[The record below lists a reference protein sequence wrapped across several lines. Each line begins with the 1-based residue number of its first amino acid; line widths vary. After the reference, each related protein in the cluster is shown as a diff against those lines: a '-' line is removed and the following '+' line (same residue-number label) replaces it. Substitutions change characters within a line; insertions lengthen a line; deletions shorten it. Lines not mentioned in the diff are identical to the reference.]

1 MKITILGN
9 NSALPAHDRYPTCQ
23 VLSIDGTMVLIDCG
37 EGAQMLLKKYSI
49 SWRSIRYIFIS
60 HLHGDHYFG
69 LPGLLT
75 SMSLL
80 GRTEALV
87 LYAPKELEAILQQ
100 ILDVATTTLSY
111 PLRFVALPEGEAML
125 FEHNLF
131 SLFCFPV
138 VHRIAC
144 HGLLVTEKSKGR
156 KLLPERCR
164 YYEIPSGYYKQ
175 LKSGADY
182 ERKDGFLVK
191 NDWVTDAAKPDKR
204 YAYCADSL
212 YTDAFLTHI
221 QGVDYLY
228 HESTY
233 LEADVTR
240 AAARFHSTAQQAAAL
255 ALKANVKHLILGHYS
270 SKYKDIS
277 PFQEEARL
285 IFPNTHASVE
295 GDEFEF

>member
-9 NSALPAHDRYPTCQ
+9 NSALPAHGRYPTCQ

-37 EGAQMLLKKYSI
+37 EGAQMLLQKHGI
-49 SWRSIRYIFIS
+49 SWRSIRHIFIS

-87 LYAPKELEAILQQ
+87 LYAPKELAPILQQ

-111 PLRFVALPEGEAML
+111 PLQFVPLPEGTTML
-125 FEHNLF
+125 YDHNLF

-138 VHRIAC
+138 AHRIAC
-144 HGLLVTEKSKGR
+144 HGLVVTEKSKGR

-175 LKSGADY
+175 LKAGADY
-182 ERKDGFLVK
+182 ERKDGFIVK
-191 NDWVTDAAKPDKR
+191 NDWVTDSAKPDKR

-212 YTDAFLTHI
+212 YTESFLSHI
-221 QGVDYLY
+221 QEVDYVY

-233 LEADVTR
+233 LEADVAR
-240 AAARFHSTAQQAAAL
+240 AAARFHSTAQQAATL
-255 ALKANVKHLILGHYS
+255 ALKANAKHLILGHYS

-277 PFQEEARL
+277 AFQEEARL
-285 IFPNTHASVE
+285 IFPNAYASVE

>member
-23 VLSIDGTMVLIDCG
+23 VVQIEGVSIMIDCG
-37 EGAQMLLKKYSI
+37 EGAQILLKKHGI
-49 SWRSIRYIFIS
+49 SWRNIRHIFIS

-87 LYAPKELEAILQQ
+87 LYAPEALEPILKS
-100 ILDVATTTLSY
+100 ILAVADTTLSY
-111 PLRFVALPEGEAML
+111 PLQFVALPESSALL
-125 FEHNLF
+125 FDHSQY

-138 VHRIAC
+138 EHRIAC
-144 HGLLVTEKSKGR
+144 HGLLLTEKSKGR
-156 KLLPERCR
+156 KIIPERCR
-164 YYEIPSGYYKQ
+164 YYEIPSGYFKQ
-175 LKSGADY
+175 LKAGADY
-182 ERKDGFLVK
+182 ERKDGFVVQ
-191 NDWVTDAAKPDKR
+191 NDWVTDVAKPDKR

-212 YTDAFLTHI
+212 YTESFLPFI
-221 QGVDYLY
+221 QEVDYLY

-233 LEADVTR
+233 LEADVHR
-240 AAARFHSTAQQAAAL
+240 AAARFHSTAQQAASL
-255 ALKANVKHLILGHYS
+255 ALKAKVKHLILGHYS
-270 SKYKDIS
+270 SKYKEIAV
-277 PFQEEARL
+277 FQEEARV
-285 IFPNTHASVE
+285 IFPNTYASVE